1 MNPGAAP
8 RSVHQ
13 MEIVGIHLIQ
23 TLTLVSTPRRSV
35 VARVGGDGTL
45 VSLARAGEDDEL
57 LAHLPATADIVVVDA
72 PLAVPDDRGQRDLER
87 VLAWCD
93 APVFPASR
101 TRLHKV
107 FGGMRGVDL
116 APRLDERTTQ
126 GAWEASPDQ
135 VLRQIIWERSHP
147 VGEPAIDLGDYRAAW
162 AALRAPVYRP
172 KAAGRARA
180 QGLLPAWELV
190 NSVLDLGGWTPTDA
204 PDDWAAIDD
213 AACIDA
219 LCCAYAGLRALGGA
233 GGGAT
238 RLGTAE
244 RGRIVVPA
252 DANLSNR
259 LELTLGRMRAEG
271 VIRI

>member
-1 MNPGAAP
+1 
-8 RSVHQ
+8 

-23 TLTLVSTPRRSV
+23 SLALVATPRRSV
-35 VARVGGDGTL
+35 VARIDGDGTL
-45 VSLARAGEDDEL
+45 VALDRAGDDSDL
-57 LAHLPATADIVVVDA
+57 IAHLPAGADIVVVDA

-87 VLAWCD
+87 VMAWRD

-101 TRLHKV
+101 ARLHKV

-116 APRLDERTTQ
+116 TARLHAHATH

-135 VLRQIIWERSHP
+135 VLRQIIWERAHP
-147 VGEPAIDLGDYRAAW
+147 AGAPAIDLGEYRAAW

-172 KAAGRARA
+172 KASGRARA
-180 QGLLPAWELV
+180 AGLLPAWELV
-190 NSVLDLGGWTPTDA
+190 NSVLDLRGWTPTDA
-204 PDDWAAIDD
+204 PDDWVAIDD

-252 DANLSNR
+252 DANLSRR
-259 LELTLGRMRAEG
+259 LELTVDRMRAEG
-271 VIRI
+271 SIRI